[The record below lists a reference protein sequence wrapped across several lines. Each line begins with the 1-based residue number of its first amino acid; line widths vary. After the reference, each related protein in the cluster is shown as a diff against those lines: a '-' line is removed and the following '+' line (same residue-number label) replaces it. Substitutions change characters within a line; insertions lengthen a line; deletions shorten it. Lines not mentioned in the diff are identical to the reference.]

1 MDIKTVSAEE
11 IASEQQAT
19 KELKEDEVRAKIIEE
34 FGFDEETDS
43 ERIEKLTKK
52 EIENNKKLS
61 SAIGA
66 KIKHRTE
73 AQKLAEELK
82 KGNVVVENK
91 ETKSNDKNQLSSID
105 TIAIMRANVHTDDI
119 DEVVEYAKFK
129 GVSISEALKSPVV
142 RGLLSEKEEF
152 RKSEEVANTSSSR
165 RVVNKVTPD
174 ALLKNLSKGEVPEA
188 GSKDAEEIFW
198 ARRGGR
204 KS

>member
-174 ALLKNLSKGEVPEA
+174 ALLKNLSKGEVPEE

-204 KS
+204 RS

>member
-1 MDIKTVSAEE
+1 MDIKNVSAEE
-11 IASEQQAT
+11 IAGEKQAT
-19 KELKEDEVRAKIIEE
+19 IELKEEEVRAKIIEE
-34 FGFDEETDS
+34 FGFDEEADS
-43 ERIEKLTKK
+43 ERIDKLTKK
-52 EIENNKKLS
+52 EIDNSKKLS

-82 KGNVVVENK
+82 KGNVVIEDK
-91 ETKSNDKNQLSSID
+91 ETKSDDKNQLSSID

-129 GVSISEALKSPVV
+129 RISVPEALKSTVI

-188 GSKDAEEIFW
+188 GSKDAEELFY

-204 KS
+204 R

>member
-174 ALLKNLSKGEVPEA
+174 ALLKNLSKGEVPEE

>member
-34 FGFDEETDS
+34 FGFDKEADS

-52 EIENNKKLS
+52 EIDNSKKLS

-82 KGNVVVENK
+82 KGKDVVTEDK

-129 GVSISEALKSPVV
+129 GISVSEALKSSVV

-174 ALLKNLSKGEVPEA
+174 ALLKNLSKGEVPEE

-198 ARRGGR
+198 ARRGGKR
-204 KS
+204 

>member
-129 GVSISEALKSPVV
+129 GISIPEALKSPVV

-174 ALLKNLSKGEVPEA
+174 ALLKNLSKGEVPEE